1 MQTKPPDE
9 AFRLQRAVDVES
21 ETKEKREWMQQ
32 QEEQMVEWPANM
44 FEAFLVVAA
53 HVAAA
58 RAASAARD
66 ARAARAAGDRGC
78 DIASSGGSGSGSG
91 RRVQQGGASFS
102 SNSSRAPAPLP
113 PCHFTSPWPAYDPVV
128 VYRYG
133 SGRALGLSDEEIA
146 NLCFPHKVP
155 ARAIKRSPSWS
166 SLNGVVFDK
175 ALSREDDSCVFML
188 RAGGGLP
195 LYGCCAYVDEVI
207 HRSPLLAQPSYPSA
221 AAPYRKCLISAPRCY
236 CLVTRYPFFSFHFQV
251 LSAILGIERLHRTIE
266 FRQETAEVPEMPE
279 VAAASDNAADAA
291 APAEA
296 QQQQLV
302 QAQQQAQQAQQQQ
315 WERELG
321 EPNAGSAEAEASLAA
336 QHPHQD
342 QREQGGGALVAEAGE
357 EQRQAQAQQQQEQ
370 QDAQQQAAQEQEAQQ
385 LGSGDEAGDL
395 YVTPPRAPSQ
405 VAARTQSMSAGQQP
419 QLSPSPPTSATTRPI
434 VGSASPRAGA
444 AAFRRNPS
452 MSEGPHQ
459 RVR

>member
-1 MQTKPPDE
+1 MGEPPPGLMSRWKRAFAGMVSSSGGAKTKPPDE

-44 FEAFLVVAA
+44 FEAFLVVGLAPDMEAA
-53 HVAAA
+53 QIAQISADLVEKEERRLRAEKAARDAPPPTRAARDKAPHVAAA

-195 LYGCCAYVDEVI
+195 LYGCCAYVD
-207 HRSPLLAQPSYPSA
+207 
-221 AAPYRKCLISAPRCY
+221 
-236 CLVTRYPFFSFHFQV
+236 
-251 LSAILGIERLHRTIE
+251 
-266 FRQETAEVPEMPE
+266 
-279 VAAASDNAADAA
+279 
-291 APAEA
+291 
-296 QQQQLV
+296 
-302 QAQQQAQQAQQQQ
+302 
-315 WERELG
+315 
-321 EPNAGSAEAEASLAA
+321 
-336 QHPHQD
+336 
-342 QREQGGGALVAEAGE
+342 
-357 EQRQAQAQQQQEQ
+357 
-370 QDAQQQAAQEQEAQQ
+370 
-385 LGSGDEAGDL
+385 
-395 YVTPPRAPSQ
+395 
-405 VAARTQSMSAGQQP
+405 
-419 QLSPSPPTSATTRPI
+419 
-434 VGSASPRAGA
+434 
-444 AAFRRNPS
+444 
-452 MSEGPHQ
+452 
-459 RVR
+459 